1 MLFRSVYFDFGADYL
16 VLDLQQVGISIF
28 DSMSSISVNPER
40 GIEYPAFTVM
50 ESLYVDEK
58 VRDEL
63 RERTLGINASP
74 VVFPISANS
83 KLNSDIAVAFRG
95 ALQKKLF
102 DFLATDIDAEDYLI
116 KTNKEFINTDEELAI
131 RAWLLHPYVQ
141 TNLLVG
147 ECLNL
152 EMSILNGTIKLD
164 EGSGLK
170 DRYTSVSYLNYF
182 VSTVLDRELLRQGD
196 DMTDEQAMLAVT
208 MVM

>member
-1 MLFRSVYFDFGADYL
+1 
-16 VLDLQQVGISIF
+16 
-28 DSMSSISVNPER
+28 MSSISSNPER

-50 ESLYVDEK
+50 ESVYVDEK
-58 VRDEL
+58 VKEEL
-63 RERTLGINASP
+63 RERTLGTNAIP

-102 DFLATDIDAEDYLI
+102 DFLATDLDAEDYLI
-116 KTNKEFINTDEELAI
+116 KTNKEFLDTGDELAV

-152 EMSILNGTIKLD
+152 EMSVVGGNIKLD
-164 EGSGLK
+164 EGNGLK
-170 DRYTSVSYLNYF
+170 DRYTSISYLNYF
-182 VSTVLDRELLRQGD
+182 VSTVLDRDYLRQGD
-196 DMTDEQAMLAVT
+196 DITDEQAMLAVT